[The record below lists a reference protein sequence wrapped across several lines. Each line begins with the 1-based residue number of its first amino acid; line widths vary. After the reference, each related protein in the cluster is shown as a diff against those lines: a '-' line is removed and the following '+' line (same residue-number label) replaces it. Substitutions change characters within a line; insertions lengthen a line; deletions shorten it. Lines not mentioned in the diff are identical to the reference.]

1 MAFSSWK
8 CVVPHTKSL
17 VPAPLSPSIPS
28 RTVSLRGTSVFS
40 KQKLSDLALASPP
53 HHHQS
58 LIKSQMGSFLA
69 RPTSPSQDSAPTPR
83 PEPTSPLPKP
93 VEISASSN
101 SIVPGDEPYECL
113 VERREPIVVVGEAR
127 SRSFTI
133 ALAALRGSFEG
144 IYSTHKTSKG
154 LSKPKFYSPPPCD
167 MR

>member
-1 MAFSSWK
+1 MALSSWK

-53 HHHQS
+53 HYHQS

-69 RPTSPSQDSAPTPR
+69 RPTSPSQDSAPTPL
-83 PEPTSPLPKP
+83 PEPTSPLPEP
-93 VEISASSN
+93 VEVSASSN
-101 SIVPGDEPYECL
+101 SSEFQQTGRLILTDTYTPVVVPGDELYECL

-144 IYSTHKTSKG
+144 I
-154 LSKPKFYSPPPCD
+154 
-167 MR
+167 